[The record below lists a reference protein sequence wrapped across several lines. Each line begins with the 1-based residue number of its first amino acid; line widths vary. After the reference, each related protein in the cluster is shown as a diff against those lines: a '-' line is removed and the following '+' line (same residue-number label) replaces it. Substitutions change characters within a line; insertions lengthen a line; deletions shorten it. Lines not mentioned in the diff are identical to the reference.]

1 MLVNPDEMDRY
12 ATEFEAFHARFAHLF
27 GRRERRET
35 ARQYLRGLLAQ
46 VQRKNCWQMA
56 EAVGEA
62 NPQPLQRLLYSTP
75 WDADE
80 ARDELQSFVVERFG
94 EADGI
99 GIVDETGFLKK
110 GTKSVGVKRQYCG
123 TAGKIE
129 NCQVGVF
136 LTYCT
141 RRGYTFLDR
150 RLYLPEEWC
159 QDWERRRQARVPD
172 EVTFQTKPQLAAQ
185 MLLSAWGRFGRG
197 GHSAAASLAA
207 AGGRSRREGAP
218 DL

>member
-1 MLVNPDEMDRY
+1 
-12 ATEFEAFHARFAHLF
+12 
-27 GRRERRET
+27 
-35 ARQYLRGLLAQ
+35 
-46 VQRKNCWQMA
+46 MA
-56 EAVGEA
+56 EAVGEK
-62 NPQPLQRLLYSTP
+62 NPQPLQRLLYRTP
-75 WDADE
+75 WDADQ
-80 ARDELQSFVVERFG
+80 ARDELQSFVSERFG

-141 RRGYTFLDR
+141 RRGFTFLDR

-159 QDWERRRQARVPD
+159 QDGARRQEARVP
-172 EVTFQTKPQLAAQ
+172 ESPRRSWQRRCWSTP
-185 MLLSAWGRFGRG
+185 GRG
-197 GHSAAASLAA
+197 ASRWS
-207 AGGRSRREGAP
+207 G
-218 DL
+218 